1 MVMLVCDSNKLYK
14 YNIIEIDLCNEN
26 VYTYQIKAVT
36 KNILEN
42 KKKPSFPGVTS
53 SESLENMRILD
64 NWLN

>member
-1 MVMLVCDSNKLYK
+1 MRMY
-14 YNIIEIDLCNEN
+14 IH
-26 VYTYQIKAVT
+26 IKAVT